1 MNKKFI
7 VSAIVV
13 SVMLCLNLNV
23 YADKSDN
30 IERIGG
36 VDRYNTG
43 VELSK
48 KIYSKSKKAIIVSGE
63 DYPDALSGG
72 NISMTENIPLFMTQ
86 KDKLNKEVFNEL
98 KRLNV
103 NEVVIVGGKNSV
115 SDSVEDNLNKNFSV
129 SRIYGKDR
137 EETSLEVYRRISRN
151 RNIETVGVSN
161 GHKFSDSLA
170 AIPYLNQENGILILS
185 NGENISNKLE
195 FVLDNKKVIL
205 FGGENSISNK
215 FKRKIKSTRISG
227 NDRYETAEKIGEE
240 FCKNNGKTLENMRY
254 LIITSGINYPDALSS
269 IPLSLNKSCPIIF
282 SSPDSIKKIGFTK
295 YGRKIFIVGG
305 ENSVN
310 KSIENKLKINEISD
324 ENKNTSSKSN
334 NVSKSSKE
342 EYIDIPDKLFL
353 KVLNKNI
360 DPKRSDN
367 QKISKND
374 MLKLKQLS
382 VYGPNTVDIT
392 NIKPNQKREEIIPMK
407 KIDSKWMVSRG
418 MKSIEGIQYAKNLE
432 AIEISE
438 CEIENIKPLKN
449 LKKLRY
455 IEIDRNRIKDINAL
469 SGLTELNH
477 LKLYN
482 NLITDITPLS
492 KLKKLKYLDI
502 HYNVDNNGK
511 NGISDISSLKNLKS
525 LEFLDVSANHLKNID
540 VLNEMPNLKMVDF
553 SNNNIDDYT
562 KIQNKIIEIS
572 QIGYG
577 NCGFFG
583 QNYDINKKY
592 EIPPEGGEIVIK
604 NPSKGLKKIAMEMY
618 EIPTFFT
625 EFDAKIKN
633 SLNSGNTDVFE
644 NERIIKSI
652 IKSISYDEYKDQFII
667 NILPN
672 NTDEDRNQE
681 LGFTGKTEEYAWNF
695 LGIKIN
701 QKHISDKT
709 EIKMDMETKK
719 FYVDLLNKYNKTE
732 KKYVNLTDEA
742 SIDYKKIDYNT
753 KITKGDM
760 KKLRVFT
767 VVDRD
772 VNDKLVDPLKYA
784 TNLEEFQC
792 MLNNKELKRELKNF
806 DFLSSCKKLK
816 KLYYINQDYKEL
828 NKSGAVD
835 LSSLGNN
842 KDLEDFRMNATNT
855 SDISGI
861 KDLKLKN
868 LSLEENNIYSVFNI
882 IGIDTLERLDLE
894 NNKISNLNG
903 FENLKNL
910 RTLYVYGN
918 NITTLKP
925 LYNLNELEALLAED
939 NKIKNIDGI
948 ENLNLYRLRLQGNPL
963 ENNYMDSIKK
973 MKNINHLCVGKI
985 NTEDFNWLQYNLIR
999 PENKIVSDLEEN
1011 NPREEFFE
1019 NLDLEYEVTK
1029 DEIKENKIIIV
1040 DNKLKYADGK
1050 YISIGKNKNVNFKND
1065 KIEIDISNITIS
1077 ENNNIV
1083 KFALNYDE
1091 ENNEYQYNNGYYGQP
1106 SHIEGKINLIIKLK

>member
-1 MNKKFI
+1 
-7 VSAIVV
+7 
-13 SVMLCLNLNV
+13 
-23 YADKSDN
+23 
-30 IERIGG
+30 
-36 VDRYNTG
+36 
-43 VELSK
+43 
-48 KIYSKSKKAIIVSGE
+48 
-63 DYPDALSGG
+63 
-72 NISMTENIPLFMTQ
+72 
-86 KDKLNKEVFNEL
+86 
-98 KRLNV
+98 
-103 NEVVIVGGKNSV
+103 
-115 SDSVEDNLNKNFSV
+115 
-129 SRIYGKDR
+129 
-137 EETSLEVYRRISRN
+137 
-151 RNIETVGVSN
+151 
-161 GHKFSDSLA
+161 
-170 AIPYLNQENGILILS
+170 
-185 NGENISNKLE
+185 
-195 FVLDNKKVIL
+195 
-205 FGGENSISNK
+205 
-215 FKRKIKSTRISG
+215 
-227 NDRYETAEKIGEE
+227 
-240 FCKNNGKTLENMRY
+240 
-254 LIITSGINYPDALSS
+254 
-269 IPLSLNKSCPIIF
+269 
-282 SSPDSIKKIGFTK
+282 
-295 YGRKIFIVGG
+295 
-305 ENSVN
+305 
-310 KSIENKLKINEISD
+310 
-324 ENKNTSSKSN
+324 
-334 NVSKSSKE
+334 
-342 EYIDIPDKLFL
+342 
-353 KVLNKNI
+353 
-360 DPKRSDN
+360 
-367 QKISKND
+367 
-374 MLKLKQLS
+374 
-382 VYGPNTVDIT
+382 
-392 NIKPNQKREEIIPMK
+392 
-407 KIDSKWMVSRG
+407 
-418 MKSIEGIQYAKNLE
+418 
-432 AIEISE
+432 
-438 CEIENIKPLKN
+438 
-449 LKKLRY
+449 
-455 IEIDRNRIKDINAL
+455 
-469 SGLTELNH
+469 
-477 LKLYN
+477 
-482 NLITDITPLS
+482 
-492 KLKKLKYLDI
+492 
-502 HYNVDNNGK
+502 
-511 NGISDISSLKNLKS
+511 
-525 LEFLDVSANHLKNID
+525 
-540 VLNEMPNLKMVDF
+540 
-553 SNNNIDDYT
+553 
-562 KIQNKIIEIS
+562 
-572 QIGYG
+572 
-577 NCGFFG
+577 
-583 QNYDINKKY
+583 
-592 EIPPEGGEIVIK
+592 
-604 NPSKGLKKIAMEMY
+604 
-618 EIPTFFT
+618 
-625 EFDAKIKN
+625 
-633 SLNSGNTDVFE
+633 
-644 NERIIKSI
+644 
-652 IKSISYDEYKDQFII
+652 
-667 NILPN
+667 
-672 NTDEDRNQE
+672 
-681 LGFTGKTEEYAWNF
+681 
-695 LGIKIN
+695 
-701 QKHISDKT
+701 
-709 EIKMDMETKK
+709 MDMETKK